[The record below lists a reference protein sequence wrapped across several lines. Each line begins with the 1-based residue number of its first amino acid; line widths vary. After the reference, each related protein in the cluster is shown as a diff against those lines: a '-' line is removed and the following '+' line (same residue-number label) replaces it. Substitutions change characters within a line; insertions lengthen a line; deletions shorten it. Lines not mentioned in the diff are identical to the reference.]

1 MKKIIFG
8 FCGIILLSNCVQS
21 SVMVGPAITLASTG
35 NIYQAGVSLGANK
48 AIENETGMSTKDII
62 KKNLDNKK
70 KKNEELNNSIAI
82 LLELNIEKTKQK
94 LIKKNY

>member
-1 MKKIIFG
+1 
-8 FCGIILLSNCVQS
+8 
-21 SVMVGPAITLASTG
+21 MVGPAITLASTG

-48 AIENETGMSTKDII
+48 AIENETGMTTKDII

-70 KKNEELNNSIAI
+70 KKNDELHNSIAI
-82 LLELNIEKTKQK
+82 LLELNIEKTKKK

>member
-1 MKKIIFG
+1 
-8 FCGIILLSNCVQS
+8 
-21 SVMVGPAITLASTG
+21 MVGPAITLASTG

-70 KKNEELNNSIAI
+70 KKNDELHNSIAI